1 MPSLPVPVIRSPANT
16 RRRQTA
22 WPKAGPDG
30 PPPGRSWAPIPSSGS
45 PHWTSGALAML
56 VPPSA
61 ADAGGLAA
69 RTTATSASGASVP
82 LTGAKRPTAEE
93 ACQSGRTGIP
103 AGVSEEVQLPELLV
117 GRVTA
122 VEDHAGARAPSYLLR
137 VELGPRGR
145 VETSV
150 ERGSYEREERE
161 GAQVVVVLRG
171 DEALVLAARSH
182 SAGLVLLRADREV
195 VDGPVVA

>member
-1 MPSLPVPVIRSPANT
+1 M
-16 RRRQTA
+16 
-22 WPKAGPDG
+22 
-30 PPPGRSWAPIPSSGS
+30 
-45 PHWTSGALAML
+45 
-56 VPPSA
+56 
-61 ADAGGLAA
+61 
-69 RTTATSASGASVP
+69 
-82 LTGAKRPTAEE
+82 
-93 ACQSGRTGIP
+93 
-103 AGVSEEVQLPELLV
+103 SEEVQLPELLV

-150 ERGSYEREERE
+150 ERGSYEREELE

-182 SAGLVLLRADREV
+182 SAGLVLLRPDREV
-195 VDGPVVA
+195 EDGTVVS